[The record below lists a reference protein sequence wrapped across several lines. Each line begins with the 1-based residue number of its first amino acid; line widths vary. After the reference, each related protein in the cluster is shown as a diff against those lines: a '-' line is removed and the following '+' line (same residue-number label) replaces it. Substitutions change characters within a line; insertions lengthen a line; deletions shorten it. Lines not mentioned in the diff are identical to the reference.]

1 MHAVIALGEERAGT
15 QAFYAN
21 LQENNI
27 AVEDSASVSADSTAI
42 NEYILLLDSD
52 DSAADNLDC
61 LINILREKDNS
72 EKDNLVQTVSQLCYS
87 FVEDVCKRTKQMDT
101 QYLLGL
107 QKFFTIYLDTVS
119 GTEPELSATP
129 KLSSLLHTY
138 F

>member
-1 MHAVIALGEERAGT
+1 MIYLVKSNH
-15 QAFYAN
+15 
-21 LQENNI
+21 
-27 AVEDSASVSADSTAI
+27 S
-42 NEYILLLDSD
+42 
-52 DSAADNLDC
+52 DC
-61 LINILREKDNS
+61 LINILREKDNTVS